1 MNHFKLLMKSN
12 QHPKYS
18 VKSKL
23 KQYSVSF
30 LIGLV
35 LLFDHLITQQLQY

>member
-18 VKSKL
+18 VKSKS
-23 KQYSVSF
+23 KQYSV